1 MFPEVRM
8 RRLRR
13 TQNIRNMVQEVQLN
27 MNDYIYPIFVI
38 EGQDIKNEI
47 PSMPGIYQ
55 FSLDHLLEEVQRAV
69 DAGVIAIMLF
79 GIPAKKDECGSEAY
93 NDDGIIQQAVR
104 LVRAHYPELV
114 ISTDVCMCEYT
125 SHGHCGLIKGETV
138 DNDSTLEL
146 LAKIAVS
153 HAKAG
158 ADILA
163 PSDMMDGRIGVIRDA
178 LDEAGYK
185 DVIIMAHAV
194 KYASSFYGP
203 FRDAAESAPHFGDR
217 KSYQM
222 DPASGTRQA
231 LAEIALDVEEGA
243 DMVIVKPGLP
253 YLDLVSAA
261 YENTLVPVVAYNV
274 SGEYAMVKAAAQN
287 GWIDEKRIV
296 MEELTSMKRAGADI
310 IITYHAV
317 DVAKWLK
324 NGEVEA

>member
-1 MFPEVRM
+1 MFPEQRM

-27 MNDYIYPIFVI
+27 MNDYIYPIFVV
-38 EGQDIKNEI
+38 EGEDIKNPI
-47 PSMPGIYQ
+47 KSMPGIYQ

-69 DAGVIAIMLF
+69 DAGVISIMLF

-93 NDDGIIQQAVR
+93 NDDGIIQQAIR
-104 LVRAHYPELV
+104 LVREHYPDLV

-125 SHGHCGLIKGETV
+125 SHGHCGLIKGDTV
-138 DNDSTLEL
+138 DNDSTLAL

-163 PSDMMDGRIGVIRDA
+163 PSDMMDGRVEAIREA

-185 DVIIMAHAV
+185 DVIIMAHSI
-194 KYASSFYGP
+194 KYASGFYGP

-231 LAEIALDVEEGA
+231 LQEVELDLEEGA
-243 DMVIVKPGLP
+243 DMVIIKPSLA
-253 YLDLVSAA
+253 YLDLIAKT

-274 SGEYAMVKAAAQN
+274 SAEYSMVKAAAQN
-287 GWIDEKRIV
+287 GWIDEKTIV
-296 MEELTSMKRAGADI
+296 LEIMNAFKRAGAKMV
-310 IITYHAV
+310 ITYHAV
-317 DVAKWLK
+317 DLGNWLK
-324 NGEVEA
+324 ENR

>member
-8 RRLRR
+8 RRLRK
-13 TQNIRNMVQEVQLN
+13 TQNIRNMVQEIQLN

-38 EGQDIKNEI
+38 EGTDIKNPI

-79 GIPAKKDECGSEAY
+79 GIPDEKDACGSEAY
-93 NDDGIIQQAVR
+93 NDEGIIQQAVR
-104 LVRAHYPELV
+104 LVRAHYPDLV

-125 SHGHCGLIKGETV
+125 SHGHCGIIKGDTV
-138 DNDSTLEL
+138 DNDATLEL

-163 PSDMMDGRIGVIRDA
+163 PSDMMDGRIGVIRQA
-178 LDEAGYK
+178 LDEAGYQ

-231 LAEIALDVEEGA
+231 LAEIALDIEEGA

-287 GWIDEKRIV
+287 GWIDEKAIV
-296 MEELTSMKRAGADI
+296 LEMMNAFKRAGAKMV
-310 IITYHAV
+310 ITYHAI
-317 DVAKWLK
+317 DLGNWLK
-324 NGEVEA
+324 EK

>member
-104 LVRAHYPELV
+104 LVRANYPELV

-261 YENTLVPVVAYNV
+261 YENTLVPIVAYNV

-287 GWIDEKRIV
+287 GWIDEKAIV
-296 MEELTSMKRAGADI
+296 MEMMLAFKRAGAKMV
-310 IITYHAV
+310 ITYHAI
-317 DVAKWLK
+317 DIGNWLK
-324 NGEVEA
+324 EN

>member
-79 GIPAKKDECGSEAY
+79 GIPVKKDECGSEAY
-93 NDDGIIQQAVR
+93 NDEGIIQQAVR
-104 LVRAHYPELV
+104 LVRANYPELV

-253 YLDLVSAA
+253 YLDLVSEA

-287 GWIDEKRIV
+287 GWIDEKAIV
-296 MEELTSMKRAGADI
+296 MEMMLAFKRAGAKMV
-310 IITYHAV
+310 ITYHAI
-317 DVAKWLK
+317 DIGNWLK
-324 NGEVEA
+324 EN

>member
-27 MNDYIYPIFVI
+27 MNDYIYPVFVI
-38 EGQDIKNEI
+38 EGDDIKKEI

-55 FSLDHLLEEVQRAV
+55 FSLDHLLDEVQRAV

-104 LVRAHYPELV
+104 LVRAHYPDLV

-125 SHGHCGLIKGETV
+125 SHGHCGIIKGETV

-163 PSDMMDGRIGVIRDA
+163 PSDMMDGRIGAIRHA
-178 LDEAGYK
+178 LDEAGYQ

-194 KYASSFYGP
+194 KYASGFYGP

-231 LAEIALDVEEGA
+231 MQEVSLDIEEGA
-243 DMVIVKPGLP
+243 DMVIIKPGLA

-274 SGEYAMVKAAAQN
+274 SAEYSMVKAAAQN
-287 GWIDEKRIV
+287 GWIDEKTIV
-296 MEELTSMKRAGADI
+296 LEIMNAFNRAGAKVV
-310 IITYHAV
+310 ITYHAI
-317 DVAKWLK
+317 DIGNWLK
-324 NGEVEA
+324 EN

>member
-253 YLDLVSAA
+253 YLDLVSEA

-287 GWIDEKRIV
+287 GWIDEKAIV
-296 MEELTSMKRAGADI
+296 MEMMLAFKRAGAKMV
-310 IITYHAV
+310 ITYHAI
-317 DVAKWLK
+317 DIGNWLK
-324 NGEVEA
+324 EN

>member
-1 MFPEVRM
+1 MFPEQRM

-27 MNDYIYPIFVI
+27 MNDYIYPIFVV
-38 EGQDIKNEI
+38 EGEDIKNPI
-47 PSMPGIYQ
+47 KSMPGIYQ

-69 DAGVIAIMLF
+69 DAGVISIMLF

-93 NDDGIIQQAVR
+93 NDDGIIQQAIR
-104 LVRAHYPELV
+104 LVREHYPDLV

-125 SHGHCGLIKGETV
+125 SHGHCGLIKGDTV
-138 DNDSTLEL
+138 DNDRTLAL

-163 PSDMMDGRIGVIRDA
+163 PSDMMDGRVEAIREA

-185 DVIIMAHAV
+185 DVIIMAHSV
-194 KYASSFYGP
+194 KYASGFYGP

-231 LAEIALDVEEGA
+231 LQEVELDLEEGA
-243 DMVIVKPGLP
+243 DMVIIKPSLA
-253 YLDLVSAA
+253 YLDLIAKT

-274 SGEYAMVKAAAQN
+274 SAEYSMVKAAAQN
-287 GWIDEKRIV
+287 GWIDEKTIV
-296 MEELTSMKRAGADI
+296 LEIMNAFKRAGAKMV
-310 IITYHAV
+310 ITYHAV
-317 DVAKWLK
+317 DLGNWLK
-324 NGEVEA
+324 ENR

>member
-38 EGQDIKNEI
+38 EGEDIKNEI

-104 LVRAHYPELV
+104 LVRANYPELV

-153 HAKAG
+153 HARAG

-253 YLDLVSAA
+253 YLDLVAAA

-274 SGEYAMVKAAAQN
+274 SGEYAMVKAAAEN
-287 GWIDEKRIV
+287 GWIDEKAIV
-296 MEELTSMKRAGADI
+296 MEMMLAFKRAGAKMV
-310 IITYHAV
+310 ITYHAI
-317 DVAKWLK
+317 DIGNWLK
-324 NGEVEA
+324 EN

>member
-27 MNDYIYPIFVI
+27 MNDYIYPIFII

-104 LVRAHYPELV
+104 LVRANYPELV

-125 SHGHCGLIKGETV
+125 SHGHCGLIKGQTV

-253 YLDLVSAA
+253 YLDLVSEA

-287 GWIDEKRIV
+287 GWIDEKAIV
-296 MEELTSMKRAGADI
+296 MEMMLAFKRAGAKMV
-310 IITYHAV
+310 ITYHAI
-317 DVAKWLK
+317 DIGNWLK
-324 NGEVEA
+324 EN

>member
-13 TQNIRNMVQEVQLN
+13 TQNIRNMVQEIQLN

-125 SHGHCGLIKGETV
+125 SHGHCGLIKGQTV

-253 YLDLVSAA
+253 YLDLVSEA

-287 GWIDEKRIV
+287 GWIDEKAIV
-296 MEELTSMKRAGADI
+296 MEMMLAFKRAGAKMV
-310 IITYHAV
+310 ITYHAI
-317 DVAKWLK
+317 DIGNWLK
-324 NGEVEA
+324 EN

>member
-79 GIPAKKDECGSEAY
+79 GIPVKKDECGSEAY

-287 GWIDEKRIV
+287 GWIDEKAIV
-296 MEELTSMKRAGADI
+296 MEMMLAFKRAGAKMV
-310 IITYHAV
+310 ITYHAI
-317 DVAKWLK
+317 DIGNWLK
-324 NGEVEA
+324 EN

>member
-104 LVRAHYPELV
+104 LVRANYPELV

-158 ADILA
+158 TDILA

-287 GWIDEKRIV
+287 GWIDEKAIV
-296 MEELTSMKRAGADI
+296 MEMMLAFKRAGAKMV
-310 IITYHAV
+310 ITYHAI
-317 DVAKWLK
+317 DIGNWLK
-324 NGEVEA
+324 EN

>member
-55 FSLDHLLEEVQRAV
+55 FSLDYLLEEVQRAV

-104 LVRAHYPELV
+104 LVRANYPELV

-125 SHGHCGLIKGETV
+125 SHGHCGLIKGQTV

-287 GWIDEKRIV
+287 GWIDEKAIV
-296 MEELTSMKRAGADI
+296 MEMMLAFKRAGAKMV
-310 IITYHAV
+310 ITYHAI
-317 DVAKWLK
+317 DIGNWLK
-324 NGEVEA
+324 EN

>member
-47 PSMPGIYQ
+47 PSMSGIYQ

-79 GIPAKKDECGSEAY
+79 GIPVKKDECGSEAY

-253 YLDLVSAA
+253 YLDLVSEA

-287 GWIDEKRIV
+287 GWIDEKAIV
-296 MEELTSMKRAGADI
+296 MEMMLAFKRAGAKMV
-310 IITYHAV
+310 ITYHAI
-317 DVAKWLK
+317 DIGNWLK
-324 NGEVEA
+324 EN

>member
-13 TQNIRNMVQEVQLN
+13 TQNIRKMVQEVQLN

-38 EGQDIKNEI
+38 EGTDIKNEI
-47 PSMPGIYQ
+47 PSMPGIFQ

-79 GIPAKKDECGSEAY
+79 GIPAEKDACGSEAY
-93 NDDGIIQQAVR
+93 NDNGIVQQAVR
-104 LVRAHYPELV
+104 LIRAHYPDLV

-125 SHGHCGLIKGETV
+125 NHGHCGIIKGETV
-138 DNDSTLEL
+138 DNDATLEM

-153 HAKAG
+153 HARAG

-163 PSDMMDGRIGVIRDA
+163 PSDMMDGRIGVIRAA

-194 KYASSFYGP
+194 KYASGFYGP

-231 LAEIALDVEEGA
+231 LQEVSMDIEEGA
-243 DMVIVKPGLP
+243 DMVIIKPGLA
-253 YLDLVSAA
+253 YLDLVAAA
-261 YENTLVPVVAYNV
+261 YDNTLVPIVAYNV
-274 SGEYAMVKAAAQN
+274 SAEYSMVKAAAQN
-287 GWIDEKRIV
+287 GWIDEKTIV
-296 MEELTSMKRAGADI
+296 LEIMNAFKRAGAKMV
-310 IITYHAV
+310 ITYHAI
-317 DVAKWLK
+317 DIGNWLK
-324 NGEVEA
+324 EN

>member
-104 LVRAHYPELV
+104 LVRTHYPELV

-231 LAEIALDVEEGA
+231 LAEIAMDVEEGA

-287 GWIDEKRIV
+287 GWIDEKAIV
-296 MEELTSMKRAGADI
+296 MEMMLAFKRSGAKMV
-310 IITYHAV
+310 ITYHAI
-317 DVAKWLK
+317 DIGNWLK
-324 NGEVEA
+324 EN

>member
-1 MFPEVRM
+1 MVPEQRM

-27 MNDYIYPIFVI
+27 MNDYIYPIFVV
-38 EGQDIKNEI
+38 EGHDIKNPI
-47 PSMPGIYQ
+47 KSMPGIYQ

-69 DAGVIAIMLF
+69 DAGVISIMLF
-79 GIPAKKDECGSEAY
+79 GIPAQKDECGSEAY
-93 NDDGIIQQAVR
+93 NDDGIIQQAIR
-104 LVRAHYPELV
+104 LVRKHYPDLV

-125 SHGHCGLIKGETV
+125 SHGHCGLIKGDTV
-138 DNDSTLEL
+138 DNDSTLAL

-163 PSDMMDGRIGVIRDA
+163 PSDMMDGRVEAIREA
-178 LDEAGYK
+178 LDEAGYN
-185 DVIIMAHAV
+185 DVIIMAHSV
-194 KYASSFYGP
+194 KYASGFYGP

-231 LAEIALDVEEGA
+231 LQEVELDLEEGA
-243 DMVIVKPGLP
+243 DMVIIKPSLA
-253 YLDLVSAA
+253 YLDLISKT

-274 SGEYAMVKAAAQN
+274 SAEYSMVKAAAQN
-287 GWIDEKRIV
+287 GWIDEKTIV
-296 MEELTSMKRAGADI
+296 LEIMNAFKRAGAKMV
-310 IITYHAV
+310 ITYHAI
-317 DVAKWLK
+317 DLGNWLK
-324 NGEVEA
+324 ENR

>member
-69 DAGVIAIMLF
+69 DVGVIAIMLF

-253 YLDLVSAA
+253 YLDLVSEA

-287 GWIDEKRIV
+287 GWIDEKAIV
-296 MEELTSMKRAGADI
+296 MEMMLAFKRAGAKMV
-310 IITYHAV
+310 ITYYAI
-317 DVAKWLK
+317 DIGNWLK
-324 NGEVEA
+324 EN

>member
-13 TQNIRNMVQEVQLN
+13 TQNIRKMVQEVQLN

-38 EGQDIKNEI
+38 EGTDIKNEI
-47 PSMPGIYQ
+47 PSMPGIFQ

-79 GIPAKKDECGSEAY
+79 GIPAEKDACGSEAY
-93 NDDGIIQQAVR
+93 NDNGIVQQAVR
-104 LVRAHYPELV
+104 LIRAHYPDLV

-125 SHGHCGLIKGETV
+125 NHGHCGIIKGETV
-138 DNDSTLEL
+138 DNDATLEM

-153 HAKAG
+153 HARAG

-163 PSDMMDGRIGVIRDA
+163 PSDMMDGRIGVIRAA
-178 LDEAGYK
+178 LDEAGCK

-194 KYASSFYGP
+194 KYASGFYGP

-231 LAEIALDVEEGA
+231 LQEVSMDIEEGA
-243 DMVIVKPGLP
+243 DMVIIKPGLA
-253 YLDLVSAA
+253 YLDLVAAA
-261 YENTLVPVVAYNV
+261 YDNTLVPIVAYNV
-274 SGEYAMVKAAAQN
+274 SAEYSMVKAAAQN
-287 GWIDEKRIV
+287 GWIDEKTIV
-296 MEELTSMKRAGADI
+296 LEIMNAFKRAGAKMV
-310 IITYHAV
+310 ITYHAI
-317 DVAKWLK
+317 DIGNWLK
-324 NGEVEA
+324 EN

>member
-104 LVRAHYPELV
+104 LVRTHYPELV

-178 LDEAGYK
+178 LDETGYK

-287 GWIDEKRIV
+287 GWIDEKAIV
-296 MEELTSMKRAGADI
+296 MEMMLAFKRAGAKMV
-310 IITYHAV
+310 ITYHAI
-317 DVAKWLK
+317 DIGNWLK
-324 NGEVEA
+324 EN

>member
-38 EGQDIKNEI
+38 EGEDIKNEI
-47 PSMPGIYQ
+47 PSMPGICQ

-138 DNDSTLEL
+138 DNDSTLAL

-153 HAKAG
+153 HARAG

-253 YLDLVSAA
+253 YLDLVAAA

-274 SGEYAMVKAAAQN
+274 SGEYAMVKAAAEN
-287 GWIDEKRIV
+287 GWIDEKAIV
-296 MEELTSMKRAGADI
+296 MEMMLAFKRAGAKMV
-310 IITYHAV
+310 ITYHAI
-317 DVAKWLK
+317 DIGNWLK
-324 NGEVEA
+324 EN

>member
-38 EGQDIKNEI
+38 EGQNIKNEI

-287 GWIDEKRIV
+287 GWIDEKAIV
-296 MEELTSMKRAGADI
+296 MEMMLAFKRAGAKMV
-310 IITYHAV
+310 ITYHAI
-317 DVAKWLK
+317 DIGNWLK
-324 NGEVEA
+324 EN

>member
-55 FSLDHLLEEVQRAV
+55 FSLDHLLEEVQRSV

-104 LVRAHYPELV
+104 LVRANYPELV

-287 GWIDEKRIV
+287 GWIDEKAIV
-296 MEELTSMKRAGADI
+296 MEMMLAFKRAGAKMV
-310 IITYHAV
+310 ITYHAI
-317 DVAKWLK
+317 DIGNWLK
-324 NGEVEA
+324 EN

>member
-69 DAGVIAIMLF
+69 DAGVIAIMFF

-287 GWIDEKRIV
+287 GWIDEKAIV
-296 MEELTSMKRAGADI
+296 MEMMLAFKRAGAKMV
-310 IITYHAV
+310 ITYHAI
-317 DVAKWLK
+317 DIGNWLK
-324 NGEVEA
+324 EN

>member
-13 TQNIRNMVQEVQLN
+13 TQNIRKMVQEVQLN

-38 EGQDIKNEI
+38 EGTDIKNES
-47 PSMPGIYQ
+47 PSMPGIFQ

-79 GIPAKKDECGSEAY
+79 GIPAEKDACGSEAY
-93 NDDGIIQQAVR
+93 NDNGIVQQAVR
-104 LVRAHYPELV
+104 LIRAHYPDLV

-125 SHGHCGLIKGETV
+125 NHGHCGIIKGETV
-138 DNDSTLEL
+138 DNDATLEM

-153 HAKAG
+153 HARAG

-163 PSDMMDGRIGVIRDA
+163 PSDMMDGRIGVIRAA

-194 KYASSFYGP
+194 KYASGFYGP

-231 LAEIALDVEEGA
+231 LKEVSMDIEEGA
-243 DMVIVKPGLP
+243 DMVIIKPGLA
-253 YLDLVSAA
+253 YLDLVAAA
-261 YENTLVPVVAYNV
+261 YDNTLVPIVAYNV
-274 SGEYAMVKAAAQN
+274 SAEYSMVKAAVQN
-287 GWIDEKRIV
+287 GWIDEKTIV
-296 MEELTSMKRAGADI
+296 LEIMNAFKRAGAKMV
-310 IITYHAV
+310 ITYHAI
-317 DVAKWLK
+317 DIGNWLK
-324 NGEVEA
+324 EN

>member
-1 MFPEVRM
+1 MFPEQRM

-13 TQNIRNMVQEVQLN
+13 TQTIRNMVQEVQLN
-27 MNDYIYPIFVI
+27 MNDYIYPIFVV
-38 EGQDIKNEI
+38 EGEDIKNPI
-47 PSMPGIYQ
+47 KSMPGIYQ

-69 DAGVIAIMLF
+69 DAGVISIMLF

-93 NDDGIIQQAVR
+93 NDDGIIQQAIR
-104 LVRAHYPELV
+104 LVREHYPDLV

-125 SHGHCGLIKGETV
+125 SHGHCGLIKGDTV
-138 DNDSTLEL
+138 DNDSTLAL

-163 PSDMMDGRIGVIRDA
+163 PSDMMDGRVEAIREA

-185 DVIIMAHAV
+185 DVIIMAHSV
-194 KYASSFYGP
+194 KYASGFYGP

-231 LAEIALDVEEGA
+231 LQEVELDLEEGA
-243 DMVIVKPGLP
+243 DMVIIKPSLA
-253 YLDLVSAA
+253 YLDLIAKT

-274 SGEYAMVKAAAQN
+274 SAEYSMVKAAAQN
-287 GWIDEKRIV
+287 GWIDEKTIV
-296 MEELTSMKRAGADI
+296 LEIMNAFKRAGAKMV
-310 IITYHAV
+310 ITYHAV
-317 DVAKWLK
+317 DLGNWLK
-324 NGEVEA
+324 ENR

>member
-1 MFPEVRM
+1 MFPEQRM

-27 MNDYIYPIFVI
+27 MNDYIYPIFVV
-38 EGQDIKNEI
+38 EGEDIKNPI
-47 PSMPGIYQ
+47 KSMPGIYQ

-69 DAGVIAIMLF
+69 DAGVISIMLF

-93 NDDGIIQQAVR
+93 NDDGIIQQAIR
-104 LVRAHYPELV
+104 LVREHYPDLV

-125 SHGHCGLIKGETV
+125 SHGHCGLIKGDTV
-138 DNDSTLEL
+138 DNDSTLAL

-163 PSDMMDGRIGVIRDA
+163 PSDMMDGRVEAIREA

-185 DVIIMAHAV
+185 DVIIMAHSV
-194 KYASSFYGP
+194 KYASGFYGP

-222 DPASGTRQA
+222 DPASGIRQA
-231 LAEIALDVEEGA
+231 LQEVELDLEEGA
-243 DMVIVKPGLP
+243 DMVIIKPSLA
-253 YLDLVSAA
+253 YLDLIAKT

-274 SGEYAMVKAAAQN
+274 SAEYSMVKAAAQN
-287 GWIDEKRIV
+287 GWVDEKTIV
-296 MEELTSMKRAGADI
+296 LEIMNAFKRAGAKMV
-310 IITYHAV
+310 ITYHAV
-317 DVAKWLK
+317 DLGNWLK
-324 NGEVEA
+324 ENR

>member
-13 TQNIRNMVQEVQLN
+13 TQNIRNLVQEVQLN

-38 EGQDIKNEI
+38 EGQDIKNKI

-104 LVRAHYPELV
+104 LVRANYPELV

-231 LAEIALDVEEGA
+231 LAEITLDVEEGA

-287 GWIDEKRIV
+287 GWIDEKAIV
-296 MEELTSMKRAGADI
+296 MEMMLAFKRAGAKMV
-310 IITYHAV
+310 ITYHAI
-317 DVAKWLK
+317 DIGNWLK
-324 NGEVEA
+324 EK

>member
-1 MFPEVRM
+1 
-8 RRLRR
+8 
-13 TQNIRNMVQEVQLN
+13 
-27 MNDYIYPIFVI
+27 
-38 EGQDIKNEI
+38 
-47 PSMPGIYQ
+47 MPGIYQ

-104 LVRAHYPELV
+104 LVRANYPELV

-138 DNDSTLEL
+138 DHDSTLEL

-185 DVIIMAHAV
+185 NVIIMAHAV

-231 LAEIALDVEEGA
+231 LSEIALDVEEGA

-287 GWIDEKRIV
+287 GWIDEKAIV
-296 MEELTSMKRAGADI
+296 MEMMLAFKRAGAKMV
-310 IITYHAV
+310 ITYHAI
-317 DVAKWLK
+317 DIGNWLK
-324 NGEVEA
+324 EN

>member
-104 LVRAHYPELV
+104 LVRTHYPELV

-158 ADILA
+158 ADIIA

-287 GWIDEKRIV
+287 GWIDEKAIV
-296 MEELTSMKRAGADI
+296 MEMMLAFKRAGAKMV
-310 IITYHAV
+310 ITYHAI
-317 DVAKWLK
+317 DIGNWLK
-324 NGEVEA
+324 EN

>member
-69 DAGVIAIMLF
+69 DVGVIAIMLF

-287 GWIDEKRIV
+287 GWIDEKAIV
-296 MEELTSMKRAGADI
+296 MEMMLAFKRAGAKMV
-310 IITYHAV
+310 ITYHAI
-317 DVAKWLK
+317 DIGNWLK
-324 NGEVEA
+324 EN

>member
-1 MFPEVRM
+1 
-8 RRLRR
+8 
-13 TQNIRNMVQEVQLN
+13 

-104 LVRAHYPELV
+104 LVRTHYPELV

-287 GWIDEKRIV
+287 GWIDEKAIV
-296 MEELTSMKRAGADI
+296 MEMMLAFKRAGAKMV
-310 IITYHAV
+310 ITYHAI
-317 DVAKWLK
+317 DIGNWLK
-324 NGEVEA
+324 EN

>member
-69 DAGVIAIMLF
+69 DVGVIAIMLF

-231 LAEIALDVEEGA
+231 LAEIAMDVEEGA

-253 YLDLVSAA
+253 YLDIVSAA

-287 GWIDEKRIV
+287 GWIDEKAIV
-296 MEELTSMKRAGADI
+296 MEMMLAFKRAGAKMV
-310 IITYHAV
+310 ITYHAI
-317 DVAKWLK
+317 DIGNWLK
-324 NGEVEA
+324 EN

>member
-104 LVRAHYPELV
+104 LVHANYPELV

-287 GWIDEKRIV
+287 GWIDEKAIV
-296 MEELTSMKRAGADI
+296 MEMMLAFKRAGAKMV
-310 IITYHAV
+310 ITYHAI
-317 DVAKWLK
+317 DIGNWLK
-324 NGEVEA
+324 EN

>member
-79 GIPAKKDECGSEAY
+79 GIPVKKDECGSEAY

-125 SHGHCGLIKGETV
+125 SHGHCGLIKGQTV

-253 YLDLVSAA
+253 YLDLVSEA

-287 GWIDEKRIV
+287 GWIDEKAIV
-296 MEELTSMKRAGADI
+296 MEMMLAFKRAGAKMV
-310 IITYHAV
+310 ITYHAI
-317 DVAKWLK
+317 DIGNWLK
-324 NGEVEA
+324 EN

>member
-13 TQNIRNMVQEVQLN
+13 TQNIRNMVQEVLLN

-69 DAGVIAIMLF
+69 DVGVIAIMLF

-231 LAEIALDVEEGA
+231 LAEIAMDVEEGA

-287 GWIDEKRIV
+287 GWIDEKAIV
-296 MEELTSMKRAGADI
+296 MEMMLAFKRAGAKMV
-310 IITYHAV
+310 ITYHAI
-317 DVAKWLK
+317 DIGNWLK
-324 NGEVEA
+324 EN

>member
-1 MFPEVRM
+1 MFPEQRM

-27 MNDYIYPIFVI
+27 MNDYIYPIFVV
-38 EGQDIKNEI
+38 EGHDIKNPI
-47 PSMPGIYQ
+47 KSMPGIYQ

-69 DAGVIAIMLF
+69 DAGIISIMLF
-79 GIPAKKDECGSEAY
+79 GIPAQKDECGSEAY
-93 NDDGIIQQAVR
+93 NDDGIIQQAIR
-104 LVRAHYPELV
+104 LVRKHYPDLV

-125 SHGHCGLIKGETV
+125 SHGHCGLIKGDTV
-138 DNDSTLEL
+138 DNDSTLAL

-163 PSDMMDGRIGVIRDA
+163 PSDMMDGRVEAIREA
-178 LDEAGYK
+178 LDESGYN
-185 DVIIMAHAV
+185 DVIIMAHSV
-194 KYASSFYGP
+194 KYASGFYGP

-231 LAEIALDVEEGA
+231 LQEVELDLEEGA
-243 DMVIVKPGLP
+243 DMVIIKPSLA
-253 YLDLVSAA
+253 YLDLISKT

-274 SGEYAMVKAAAQN
+274 SAEYSMVKAAAQN
-287 GWIDEKRIV
+287 GWIDEKTIV
-296 MEELTSMKRAGADI
+296 LEIMNAFKRAGAKMV
-310 IITYHAV
+310 ITYHAI
-317 DVAKWLK
+317 DLGNWLK
-324 NGEVEA
+324 ENR

>member
-55 FSLDHLLEEVQRAV
+55 FSLDRLLEEVQRAV

-79 GIPAKKDECGSEAY
+79 GIPVKKDECGSEAY

-178 LDEAGYK
+178 LDEAGYM

-253 YLDLVSAA
+253 YLDLVSEA

-287 GWIDEKRIV
+287 GWIDEKAIV
-296 MEELTSMKRAGADI
+296 MEMMLAFKRAGAKMV
-310 IITYHAV
+310 ITYHAI
-317 DVAKWLK
+317 DIGNWLK
-324 NGEVEA
+324 EN